1 MSDLCPTP
9 EIETALKRYVEIQA
23 TEKELK
29 EEKQALQKAIAD
41 YMIRAQVDQWYP
53 SISGEALKISR
64 STRVKVEYDEGLLK
78 ERLGQRFVKLLV
90 PDAKKMAQYKAE
102 VHELLEPMM
111 DSIGRIDREQV
122 RSAVEQG
129 VIRKEE
135 FAGAFKK
142 TERPSV
148 TVSRDRRNEGA

>member
-9 EIETALKRYVEIQA
+9 EIEAALKRYVEIQA
-23 TEKELK
+23 EEKILK
-29 EEKQALQKAIAD
+29 EEKQALQETIAD
-41 YMIRAQVDQWYP
+41 YMGRAQVERWFPTID
-53 SISGEALKISR
+53 GTALQVNR
-64 STRVKVEYDEGLLK
+64 AVRVKVEYDEELLRD
-78 ERLGQRFVKLLV
+78 RLGQRFVKLLV
-90 PDAKKMAQYKAE
+90 PDSKKMAQYKAQ

-111 DSIGRIDREQV
+111 DTIGRIDREQV

-148 TVSRDRRNEGA
+148 TVSRDRRGEGA

>member
-23 TEKELK
+23 TERELK

-41 YMIRAQVDQWYP
+41 YMARAQVEKWFPIID
-53 SISGEALKISR
+53 GTALQVSR
-64 STRVKVEYDEGLLK
+64 SVRVKVEYDEDLLRG
-78 ERLGQRFVKLLV
+78 RLGQRFVKLLV
-90 PDAKKMAQYKAE
+90 PDSKKMAQYKAE

-111 DSIGRIDREQV
+111 DTIGRIDREQV
-122 RSAVEQG
+122 RSAIEQG

-135 FAGAFKK
+135 FAGAFSK

-148 TVSRDRRNEGA
+148 TVSRDRRGEGS